1 MHSTCLLTV
10 PVGGVVQVIYSL
22 NTKNEEQEATLQ
34 SLRRIATET
43 QGSLQPAAEG
53 EEGEEFALRTRLL
66 ELQAFVEE
74 EQRKGELAQAEFE
87 IFRLQVRTT
96 PDADADC
103 LKHTCAQCGLPSFFK
118 CPAASFLQ
126 NILTVCFLLLTCIF
140 PNYISKSVLCIVGF
154 TVVFVYCDS

>member
-1 MHSTCLLTV
+1 M
-10 PVGGVVQVIYSL
+10 IYSL

-74 EQRKGELAQAEFE
+74 EQRKGEQAQAEFE
-87 IFRLQVRTT
+87 IFRLQVRST
-96 PDADADC
+96 PESPLACLSEGADC
-103 LKHTCAQCGLPSFFK
+103 LKHTYCTYTYTVWPIGAKIYGGLPTDLKFQMSPKYF
-118 CPAASFLQ
+118 
-126 NILTVCFLLLTCIF
+126 N
-140 PNYISKSVLCIVGF
+140 NVLPS
-154 TVVFVYCDS
+154 TY

>member
-1 MHSTCLLTV
+1 MHSTSILTT
-10 PVGGVVQVIYSL
+10 PVQVIYSL

-74 EQRKGELAQAEFE
+74 EQRKGEQAQAEFE
-87 IFRLQVRTT
+87 IFRLQVRST
-96 PDADADC
+96 PGTPPVSLSSGAD
-103 LKHTCAQCGLPSFFK
+103 FK
-118 CPAASFLQ
+118 P
-126 NILTVCFLLLTCIF
+126 
-140 PNYISKSVLCIVGF
+140 
-154 TVVFVYCDS
+154 